1 MAKKDN
7 KQILATEPM
16 RILASKV
23 REYRQYAEQWK
34 AQADKKADE
43 LKAEVG
49 GEVNLTLLTERDE
62 EVATIG
68 ETVTQSYDYKA
79 FFDANPVAKRD
90 LEENYAKEP
99 TVSNPVRTK
108 WVEHPAPPQPPA
120 N

>member
-1 MAKKDN
+1 M
-7 KQILATEPM
+7 LAEG
-16 RILASKV
+16 I
-23 REYRQYAEQWK
+23 
-34 AQADKKADE
+34 
-43 LKAEVG
+43 G
-49 GEVNLTLLTERDE
+49 GCGESVLTERDE

-68 ETVTQSYDYKA
+68 ETVTQGYDYKA